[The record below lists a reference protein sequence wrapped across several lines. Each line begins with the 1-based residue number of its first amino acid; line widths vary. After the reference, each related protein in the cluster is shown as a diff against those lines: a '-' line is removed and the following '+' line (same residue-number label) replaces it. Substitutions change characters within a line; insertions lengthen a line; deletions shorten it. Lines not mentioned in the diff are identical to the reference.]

1 MDISGISSASM
12 SLLTRNVGSDIGT
25 ALLKKALDN
34 EEETNNN
41 MMKLLE
47 QAANPELGAH
57 VNTVA

>member
-12 SLLTRNVGSDIGT
+12 SLLTRNVGSEVGT

-34 EEETNNN
+34 EEESNST
-41 MMKLLE
+41 MLKLME
-47 QAANPELGAH
+47 QAANPDLGAH

>member
-34 EEETNNN
+34 EEESNST
-41 MMKLLE
+41 MLKLME
-47 QAANPELGAH
+47 QAANPDLGAH